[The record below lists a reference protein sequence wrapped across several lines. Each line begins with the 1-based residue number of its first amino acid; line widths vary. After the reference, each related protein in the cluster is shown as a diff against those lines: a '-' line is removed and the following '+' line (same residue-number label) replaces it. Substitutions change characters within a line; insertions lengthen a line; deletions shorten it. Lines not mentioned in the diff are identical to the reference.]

1 MIKWQRTFKTQAS
14 YGILNF
20 NDDIPNLDKVG
31 RFCWEVLLSLKE
43 SMASHFAVDFTLV
56 NITHRDVSKSIGYLD
71 TPPLVTMDSPLYI
84 TFCIMG
90 KADKYP
96 RLKLD
101 LRQNTKTWHI
111 WGTGNKKYLTL
122 YFGRDQVNKA
132 GMTLLLD
139 QDLRL
144 MYNLIGSL
152 TKNWVV
158 NNIKE
163 FCLPYDGVN
172 SAHRC
177 AQYANKYQTY
187 NQLIDDLPI
196 QLWPYS
202 KTFWNDVSYLFDPR
216 MLPAGFETF
225 WILYLD
231 QLVYLPNMNPF
242 AGEYIRSLVSQSLG
256 NGLSVLAPM
265 ARLKVIP
272 RQTGV
277 NLTLLFVYGLRAIGI
292 DVVGTNYQETEL
304 SARKYIIAFATALQ
318 ELPDFNQQF
327 ILYVSQSTMQALGQD
342 LYDYGTDV
350 ANPFL
355 YLLDISVKQYVDA

>member
-101 LRQNTKTWHI
+101 LRQNTKTWHV
-111 WGTGNKKYLTL
+111 WGTGTKKYLTL
-122 YFGRDQVNKA
+122 YFGRDQINKA

-177 AQYANKYQTY
+177 AQYANKYQNY
-187 NQLIDDLPI
+187 SQLVDDLPI

-216 MLPAGFETF
+216 MLPHT
-225 WILYLD
+225 
-231 QLVYLPNMNPF
+231 
-242 AGEYIRSLVSQSLG
+242 S
-256 NGLSVLAPM
+256 
-265 ARLKVIP
+265 
-272 RQTGV
+272 
-277 NLTLLFVYGLRAIGI
+277 
-292 DVVGTNYQETEL
+292 YQ
-304 SARKYIIAFATALQ
+304 
-318 ELPDFNQQF
+318 
-327 ILYVSQSTMQALGQD
+327 
-342 LYDYGTDV
+342 
-350 ANPFL
+350 
-355 YLLDISVKQYVDA
+355 